1 MKIRNDIGAY
11 ENVRKLVAFSS
22 DVIVDIHHR
31 RLWSNQS
38 DIAPI
43 GLMCASLMHTLSA
56 G

>member
-1 MKIRNDIGAY
+1 VLGNS
-11 ENVRKLVAFSS
+11 LLFPS
-22 DVIVDIHHR
+22 DVIVDIYHR
-31 RLWSNQS
+31 RLWSIQS